1 MSRTGYSISLK
12 YFCPVLYIKNGS
24 SQTPGMNSMSLVVG
38 EEPKA
43 KDLQEMIT
51 KQTASHEV
59 RVCRL
64 EEAFEACNAQCYL
77 LIWVLIEMPVAQE
90 LLSLTTSIRSER
102 KSTES
107 FLFSGWGGGGVQS
120 WSCTKG

>member
-1 MSRTGYSISLK
+1 MSRSGHSITLK
-12 YFCPVLYIKNGS
+12 YLFTNGYL
-24 SQTPGMNSMSLVVG
+24 QTPGMNSMSLVVG

-51 KQTASHEV
+51 KQIASHEV

-90 LLSLTTSIRSER
+90 LLSLTTSIRSEG
-102 KSTES
+102 KS
-107 FLFSGWGGGGVQS
+107 FLGVGGGGGSILVLYEGLTLF
-120 WSCTKG
+120 CC

>member
-1 MSRTGYSISLK
+1 MSRSGHSITLK
-12 YFCPVLYIKNGS
+12 YLFTNGYL
-24 SQTPGMNSMSLVVG
+24 QTPGMNSMSLVVG

-51 KQTASHEV
+51 KQIASHEV

-90 LLSLTTSIRSER
+90 LLSLTTSIRSEG

-107 FLFSGWGGGGVQS
+107 FLFSGWGSILVLYEGLTLF
-120 WSCTKG
+120 CC

>member
-1 MSRTGYSISLK
+1 
-12 YFCPVLYIKNGS
+12 
-24 SQTPGMNSMSLVVG
+24 MNSMSLVVG

-90 LLSLTTSIRSER
+90 LLSLTTSIRSEG

-107 FLFSGWGGGGVQS
+107 FFFSGGQS
-120 WSCTKG
+120 WSIIHTYTKG